1 MKCLLK
7 KSKIKT
13 VVFLLLYLINPIAK
27 SQVLFENKSS
37 DTCYVLAI
45 ANIDLTMDLHK
56 KYEAQNIATSVI
68 VGYSLGDNE
77 VKLYWL
83 DDRYD
88 FDLYSIQKGDS
99 ITLHYPHTSQGNE
112 KKAIAINNHSFQERI
127 RKNDSI
133 YIDIDFFDIEEK
145 LSSPPSLDDGLFL
158 RWEIAKQ
165 RFLKHLIKDS
175 QGFHRLDAEN
185 EDELRLS
192 KRTFGQLYCMYVLAH
207 NETIRNEK

>member
-13 VVFLLLYLINPIAK
+13 VVFLLLYLVNQGAK
-27 SQVLFENKSS
+27 SQVLLENKSL
-37 DTCYVLAI
+37 DVCRVLAI
-45 ANIDLTMDLHK
+45 ANLDLTTDLQERYEK
-56 KYEAQNIATSVI
+56 KNIATSVI
-68 VGYSLGDNE
+68 VGYSLSDDE

-99 ITLHYPHTSQGNE
+99 ITLYYPHAPQE
-112 KKAIAINNHSFQERI
+112 DERKAIAMTNHCFQERI
-127 RKNDSI
+127 RKNNNI

-145 LSSPPSLDDGLFL
+145 LGLPPSLDDGLFL
-158 RWEIAKQ
+158 KWEIAKQ
-165 RFLKHLIKDS
+165 RFMKHLIKDS
-175 QGFHRLDAEN
+175 QGFHRLN
-185 EDELRLS
+185 VEDEEELRLS
-192 KRTFGQLYCMYVLAH
+192 KRTFGQLYCMYILVH

>member
-68 VGYSLGDNE
+68 VCYSLGDNE

-88 FDLYSIQKGDS
+88 FCLLY
-99 ITLHYPHTSQGNE
+99 TSP
-112 KKAIAINNHSFQERI
+112 
-127 RKNDSI
+127 
-133 YIDIDFFDIEEK
+133 
-145 LSSPPSLDDGLFL
+145 SPRDCS
-158 RWEIAKQ
+158 
-165 RFLKHLIKDS
+165 
-175 QGFHRLDAEN
+175 
-185 EDELRLS
+185 
-192 KRTFGQLYCMYVLAH
+192 
-207 NETIRNEK
+207 